1 MNLNARIERKEPR
14 LSDGWDLRSI
24 LHLEKNKTCALT
36 VVVRKIDG
44 LRLQFC
50 KNGLDGRAELSG
62 LRGRVSGLHGDVYL
76 QQEPH
81 SFPPDSLCCWIHA
94 APSNDATQQPG
105 PLGRQYTTKPRHAA
119 PVCLY
124 V

>member
-24 LHLEKNKTCALT
+24 LHFEKNKTCALT

-44 LRLQFC
+44 LRFQIC
-50 KNGLDGRAELSG
+50 QNGLDGRAELSG
-62 LRGRVSGLHGDVYL
+62 LRGRVSGLHGDVDL

-81 SFPPDSLCCWIHA
+81 RSPLESLLLEPPNPISLGIAYSCRTGSWGRLLTC
-94 APSNDATQQPG
+94 QPKAG
-105 PLGRQYTTKPRHAA
+105 
-119 PVCLY
+119 
-124 V
+124 